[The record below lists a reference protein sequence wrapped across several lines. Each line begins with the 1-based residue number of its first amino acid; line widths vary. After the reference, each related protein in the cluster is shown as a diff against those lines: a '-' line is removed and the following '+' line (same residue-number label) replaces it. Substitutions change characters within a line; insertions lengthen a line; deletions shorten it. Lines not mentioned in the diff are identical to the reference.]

1 MHRSS
6 PSARRLS
13 SGFTLLEV
21 MIAFSIIAIVIT
33 TLWGLHSQTVYLN
46 LNSQFDTQA
55 PFLAEVKMSQI
66 IENISKN
73 EDTATGDF
81 GEDFTG
87 YAWTS
92 SVSKVESET
101 LGAFAEK
108 LKKIEVSVSF
118 NSGEFVYT
126 LISYQLLQE

>member
-1 MHRSS
+1 MEDV
-6 PSARRLS
+6 PSCG
-13 SGFTLLEV
+13 GFTLLEV

-55 PFLAEVKMSQI
+55 PFLAEIRTSQI
-66 IENISKN
+66 IEKITKN

-81 GEDFTG
+81 GEDFVG

-92 SVSKVESET
+92 SVTNVESET

-108 LKKIEVSVSF
+108 LKKIEVSVIF
-118 NSGEFVYT
+118 NNGEFVYT
-126 LISYQLLQE
+126 LTSYRLFQE